1 MTVIVTGWVRLPP
14 EDVARALPA
23 ARTMAAASRR
33 EDGCF
38 EYAYSED
45 LEEPGLIRVTERWR
59 DFPALEAH
67 SRTPHMAAWRAALAN
82 VSLLERKVTAFEVR
96 EERPL

>member
-1 MTVIVTGWVRLPP
+1 MTVIVTGWVRLAP
-14 EDVARALPA
+14 EDVAKARPA
-23 ARTMAAASRR
+23 ALAMMAASRT

-38 EYAYSED
+38 EYAYAED
-45 LEEPGLIRVTERWR
+45 LIEPGLIRVSERWR

-67 SRTPHMAAWRAALAN
+67 FRTPHMAEWRRALAE
-82 VSLLERKVTAFEVR
+82 VRLLERKVTAWLAA

>member
-1 MTVIVTGWVRLPP
+1 MILVIGWVRLSP
-14 EDVARALPA
+14 EDVQAALPA
-23 ARTMAAASRR
+23 ARAMMAASQA

-45 LEEPGLIRVTERWR
+45 LSEPGLIRVTERWR

-67 SRTPHMAAWRAALAN
+67 FRTPHMAAWREALSK
-82 VSLLERKVTAFEVR
+82 VRLLERKVAAFEVAS
-96 EERPL
+96 ERAL

>member
-1 MTVIVTGWVRLPP
+1 MTVIVAGWVRLAP
-14 EDVARALPA
+14 EDVAKARPA
-23 ARTMAAASRR
+23 ALAMMAASRA

-38 EYAYSED
+38 EYAYAED
-45 LEEPGLIRVTERWR
+45 LEEPGLIRVAERWR

-67 SRTPHMAAWRAALAN
+67 FRTPHMAEWRRALAE
-82 VSLLERKVTAFEVR
+82 VRLIERKVTAWLAA

>member
-1 MTVIVTGWVRLPP
+1 MTVLVTGWVRLAP
-14 EDVARALPA
+14 EDVAKALPA
-23 ARTMAAASRR
+23 ARAMMAASRA

-45 LEEPGLIRVTERWR
+45 LLEPGLVRVTERWR

-67 SRTPHMAAWRAALAN
+67 FRKPHMAEWRQALSQ
-82 VSLLERKVTAFEVR
+82 VQLLERNVVAYEVAS
-96 EERPL
+96 ERKL